1 MKNLLLISVL
11 LPSISFASVTGIGEY
26 FYGPET
32 SENIACSFAEDNAR
46 EDALRK
52 YVGELVDAS
61 LREECFNEECFS
73 TKDTN
78 SIIQGVIRK
87 IENKEVTISAE
98 QGKKICTVSIKAIVE
113 KVQSDLFFNVK
124 EEGGVY
130 RQNSEVTFYG
140 ISNKIGKIIVF
151 NQVDNQY
158 KKLFEIPVT
167 KTDSEIAMP
176 TLIARLE
183 NGKQQSQ
190 EKMVFVFT
198 DLDIPTKMVYNGF
211 EMRKFIDSIPF
222 SNRSVVNR
230 LTQIVR

>member
-11 LPSISFASVTGIGEY
+11 LPSLSMASVIGNGEY

-32 SENIACSFAEDNAR
+32 SENIACSFAEENAR
-46 EDALRK
+46 EDAIRK

-61 LREECFNEECFS
+61 LREECYNEECFTS
-73 TKDTN
+73 KDTN
-78 SIIQGVIRK
+78 NILQGVIKK
-87 IENKEVTISAE
+87 IENKEVSITTE
-98 QGKKICTVSIKAIVE
+98 QGKKVCSVTIKAVVD
-113 KVQSDLFFNVK
+113 KVKSNISFHVK
-124 EEGGVY
+124 EDEGIY
-130 RQNSEVTFYG
+130 KENSEVTFYG
-140 ISNKIGKIIVF
+140 ISNKIGRIIAF
-151 NQVDNQY
+151 NHVDNQY

-167 KTDSEIAMP
+167 KTNSEIAMP

-183 NGKQQSQ
+183 NGKRQSQ

-198 DLDIPTKMVYNGF
+198 DLDIPTKMVYNSF